1 MLDCLATGGL
11 EVYSLSLS
19 YISSATE
26 ILRDIV
32 YTGGLEIYSVSMSCV
47 SSAALFIRGNTV
59 LGERNNEV
67 NLKLY

>member
-1 MLDCLATGGL
+1 MLDCLAAGGL
-11 EVYSLSLS
+11 EVYSLSGS
-19 YISSATE
+19 YIGSATE
-26 ILRDIV
+26 ILREIV
-32 YTGGLEIYSVSMSCV
+32 YAGGLETYSVSMSCV